1 MCDTPE
7 ISVDCCTRPRRFARR
22 VGRSWGRISVAQA
35 RRDLSTRAPAASGG
49 PLGGAAPCI
58 EAHTVRK
65 IGRRASDNLP
75 EEKVDTPRGLST
87 LDRLLHGAALR
98 VCARAGSRRAACPPA
113 FKNLRIGGSDELER
127 EKMSLHSPFMYSIS
141 RHSSFSF
148 SESTQARERDSS
160 REKSGTHTPHARTC
174 GHTHFAAIQVP
185 AVSGLSGPEGFSA
198 ERHCIYIVCK

>member
-1 MCDTPE
+1 VCDSPE

-98 VCARAGSRRAACPPA
+98 VCARAGSRRAACPA

-127 EKMSLHSPFMYSIS
+127 ETMSLHSPFMYSIS

-160 REKSGTHTPHARTC
+160 REAAHHTVSLDTRALAGAHTFCRDPGSSGERSLWP
-174 GHTHFAAIQVP
+174 GGIQRC
-185 AVSGLSGPEGFSA
+185 E
-198 ERHCIYIVCK
+198 